1 MANFKV
7 LVSNGFRE
15 HRMEAKLE
23 LWNMTHA
30 SVARIANSFVSEII
44 HEDAVDGLVTAEE
57 IAPADANGRCY
68 FYVEDWLVDIYI
80 SH

>member
-23 LWNMTHA
+23 LWNMLHA
-30 SVARIANSFVSEII
+30 SVARMANSFVSEII
-44 HEDAVDGLVTAEE
+44 HEDAVGGLVTEQE
-57 IAPADANGRCY
+57 IALAAESGRCY
-68 FYVEDWLVDIYI
+68 FYVEDWLVDIYV
-80 SH
+80 S

>member
-15 HRMEAKLE
+15 HRMEAQLE
-23 LWNMTHA
+23 LWNMLNA
-30 SVARIANSFVSEII
+30 SIARMANAFVSEII
-44 HEDAVDGLVTAEE
+44 HEDAVGGLVTEEE
-57 IAPADANGRCY
+57 IASADANGRCY

-80 SH
+80 TR